1 MRSLDCFLRSSFI
14 ALLFFS
20 SVVGKI
26 FDEDVATSFRSGITV
41 GDDGCCCS
49 RRSIDASTTSNFR
62 NESLPL
68 TTFFTGDID
77 TASLFFGFFFFVGS
91 AFSHSSSSS
100 TFSSS
105 ASRDRPLPLDAD
117 DTSSKYFGNF
127 APKSFATLAPSVKIR
142 LSSFVNMSGSSM
154 RSNFFSIDS
163 VCIFFTRS
171 RKSSSLDGSSES
183 FSSSTSSLSFSD
195 FFFSIATVPLS
206 SSFTFKMGVL
216 NTSSSSS
223 SATKT
228 ASFVNVN
235 STCTDPIPLV
245 HPSNST
251 SNAFF
256 FSFSSL
262 SFVKNLSILPIKS
275 FIAIAR
281 VPLHLWFVFVFTS
294 HTDIRIFSFLFVLLI
309 KPKSMLPRSSQR
321 GFSVFF
327 MIFVR
332 CLRCS

>member
-1 MRSLDCFLRSSFI
+1 
-14 ALLFFS
+14 
-20 SVVGKI
+20 
-26 FDEDVATSFRSGITV
+26 
-41 GDDGCCCS
+41 
-49 RRSIDASTTSNFR
+49 
-62 NESLPL
+62 
-68 TTFFTGDID
+68 
-77 TASLFFGFFFFVGS
+77 
-91 AFSHSSSSS
+91 
-100 TFSSS
+100 
-105 ASRDRPLPLDAD
+105 
-117 DTSSKYFGNF
+117 
-127 APKSFATLAPSVKIR
+127 
-142 LSSFVNMSGSSM
+142 M

-163 VCIFFTRS
+163 VCIFFMRS

-195 FFFSIATVPLS
+195 FFSIATVSLF

-256 FSFSSL
+256 FPFSSL
-262 SFVKNLSILPIKS
+262 SFVKNLSIPPIKS
-275 FIAIAR
+275 FIEIAR
-281 VPLHLWFVFVFTS
+281 LPLHLWFVFVFTS
-294 HTDIRIFSFLFVLLI
+294 QTDIRIFSFLFVFVFI
-309 KPKSMLPRSSQR
+309 KPKSIRPRSPQQ

-332 CLRCS
+332 CLHCSLLKPSTSRTNKSRLRLVREDRMPFADWM